1 MFSEKQINSLL
12 LPIDE
17 TADTSEDVEGG
28 ARESG
33 QWDKKCAAVAARC
46 QLSAREAEVMAS
58 LSRGR
63 SAQEIADR
71 EVLSIYTV
79 RAHTRSIYAKLDV
92 HSKKE
97 LVEFIRKE
105 EIS

>member
-1 MFSEKQINSLL
+1 M
-12 LPIDE
+12 
-17 TADTSEDVEGG
+17 A
-28 ARESG
+28 
-33 QWDKKCAAVAARC
+33 QWTQKCDAVAKRC
-46 QLSAREAEVMAS
+46 QLSAREAEVMAA

-97 LVEFIRKE
+97 LVDLIRGE
-105 EIS
+105 EVSR

>member
-1 MFSEKQINSLL
+1 M
-12 LPIDE
+12 
-17 TADTSEDVEGG
+17 
-28 ARESG
+28 
-33 QWDKKCAAVAARC
+33 AA
-46 QLSAREAEVMAS
+46 

-79 RAHTRSIYAKLDV
+79 RAHTRSVYAKLDV

-97 LVEFIRKE
+97 LVDLIRGE
-105 EIS
+105 EVSQ

>member
-1 MFSEKQINSLL
+1 MDAF
-12 LPIDE
+12 
-17 TADTSEDVEGG
+17 
-28 ARESG
+28 
-33 QWDKKCAAVAARC
+33 
-46 QLSAREAEVMAS
+46 
-58 LSRGR
+58 SRGR

-97 LVEFIRKE
+97 LVDLIRGE
-105 EIS
+105 EVSR